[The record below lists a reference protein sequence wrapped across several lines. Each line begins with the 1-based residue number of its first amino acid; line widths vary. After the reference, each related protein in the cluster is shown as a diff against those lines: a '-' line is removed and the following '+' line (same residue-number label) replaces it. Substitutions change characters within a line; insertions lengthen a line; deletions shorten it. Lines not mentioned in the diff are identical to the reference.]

1 MDNYKS
7 NMDFKR
13 LIDNITF
20 YSNYSFFNTLLV
32 DYQYPN
38 FLDLATKQKYIKNGF
53 TISNDAKGINI
64 LSPNNDVYVSIKNG
78 NDERVELLDN
88 LTNDELQKYNDP
100 NDKSITLH
108 HKEFKGLNIIE
119 LFDCKDTSMTLKDY
133 KHFEYP
139 ALFQNNYNNIY
150 NSFVKAMY
158 ADGYK
163 IKYCD
168 NLDTKFSYDKDDKT
182 IYIKN
187 GLNYQI
193 KIFSLLDVYVN
204 ELSNNNFEKDLLKH
218 VISKGI
224 GIDDEFDDKYSL
236 IDWYKRTDIKSVDKT
251 LKLIS
256 SKGRRFVDNFN
267 KFFDMEEKYYP
278 YENVSLYDD
287 YTLTI

>member
-7 NMDFKR
+7 NVDFKR

-20 YSNYSFFNTLLV
+20 YSDYSFFNTLLV

-38 FLDLATKQKYIKNGF
+38 FLDLATKQKYLKNGF
-53 TISNDAKGINI
+53 TLSDNAKGINI
-64 LSPNNDVYVSIKNG
+64 LSPDNDIYVNIKNG

-88 LTNDELQKYNDP
+88 LTSDELKKYNDP
-100 NDKSITLH
+100 SDKSITLH
-108 HKEFKGLNIIE
+108 HKEFKGLNILE

-133 KHFEYP
+133 RSFEYP
-139 ALFQNNYNNIY
+139 ALFNNDYNDIY
-150 NSFVKAMY
+150 NSFVKAIY

-163 IKYCD
+163 VKYCD
-168 NLDTKFSYDKDDKT
+168 NLDSKFSYDKEDKT

-187 GLNYQI
+187 GLNKHI
-193 KIFSLLDVYVN
+193 KILSLLDVYVSN
-204 ELSNNNFEKDLLKH
+204 LSNNSFEKDLLKH

-224 GIDDEFDDKYSL
+224 GIDDEFDDKHSL
-236 IDWYKRTDIKSVDKT
+236 IDWYKKTDIKSVDKT

-256 SKGRRFVDNFN
+256 SKGRKFVDNFN
-267 KFFDMEEKYYP
+267 RFFDMEEKYYP

>member
-1 MDNYKS
+1 MDNYES
-7 NMDFKR
+7 NTDFKR

-38 FLDLATKQKYIKNGF
+38 FLDLSTKQKYIKNGF
-53 TISNDAKGINI
+53 TLSDNAKGINI
-64 LSPNNDVYVSIKNG
+64 LTPDNDIYVSIKNG
-78 NDERVELLDN
+78 KDERVELLDN

-108 HKEFKGLNIIE
+108 HKEFKGLNILE

-133 KHFEYP
+133 KSFEYP
-139 ALFQNNYNNIY
+139 ALFSNNYNDIY
-150 NSFVKAMY
+150 NSFAKAMY

-163 IKYCD
+163 VKYCN

-187 GLNYQI
+187 GLNNQI
-193 KIFSLLDVYVN
+193 KILSLLDVYVDN
-204 ELSNNNFEKDLLKH
+204 LSNNAFEKDLLKH

-224 GIDDEFDDKYSL
+224 GIEDEFDDKHSL
-236 IDWYKRTDIKSVDKT
+236 IDWYKKTDIKNVNKT
-251 LKLIS
+251 LKLLS
-256 SKGRRFVDNFN
+256 SKGRKFVDNFN
-267 KFFDMEEKYYP
+267 RFFDMEEKIYP
-278 YENVSLYDD
+278 YKNVSLYDD

>member
-1 MDNYKS
+1 
-7 NMDFKR
+7 MDFKR

-53 TISNDAKGINI
+53 TISNDAKSINI
-64 LSPNNDVYVSIKNG
+64 LSPNNDIYVSIKSEN
-78 NDERVELLDN
+78 NERVELLDN
-88 LTNDELQKYNDP
+88 LNNEELQKYNDP

-119 LFDCKDTSMTLKDY
+119 LFDCKDTSMALKDY

-139 ALFQNNYNNIY
+139 ALFQSNYNDIY
-150 NSFVKAMY
+150 NSFVKAIY

-163 IKYCD
+163 VKYCD
-168 NLDTKFSYDKDDKT
+168 NLDTKFSYDKDSKT

-187 GLNYQI
+187 GLNNQI
-193 KIFSLLDVYVN
+193 KILSLLDVYIN
-204 ELSNNNFEKDLLKH
+204 ELSNNTFEKDLLKH

-224 GIDDEFDDKYSL
+224 GIDDNFDDKYSL
-236 IDWYKRTDIKSVDKT
+236 IDWYKKTDIKNVDKT
-251 LKLIS
+251 LKLLS
-256 SKGRRFVDNFN
+256 SKGRKFVDNFN
-267 KFFDMEEKYYP
+267 RFFDMEEKYYP

-287 YTLTI
+287 YNLTI

>member
-1 MDNYKS
+1 
-7 NMDFKR
+7 MDFKR

-38 FLDLATKQKYIKNGF
+38 FLDLSTKQKYIKNGF
-53 TISNDAKGINI
+53 TLSDNAKGINI
-64 LSPNNDVYVSIKNG
+64 LTPDNDIYVSIKNG
-78 NDERVELLDN
+78 KDERVELLDN

-108 HKEFKGLNIIE
+108 HKEFKGLNILE

-133 KHFEYP
+133 KSFEYP
-139 ALFQNNYNNIY
+139 ALFSNNYNDIY

-158 ADGYK
+158 AGGYK
-163 IKYCD
+163 VKYC
-168 NLDTKFSYDKDDKT
+168 NNIDTKFSYDKDDKT

-187 GLNYQI
+187 GLNNQI
-193 KIFSLLDVYVN
+193 KILSLLDVYVDN
-204 ELSNNNFEKDLLKH
+204 LSNNAFEKDLLKH
-218 VISKGI
+218 VISKEI
-224 GIDDEFDDKYSL
+224 GIEDEFDDKHSL
-236 IDWYKRTDIKSVDKT
+236 IDWYKKTDIKSVDKT
-251 LKLIS
+251 LKLLS
-256 SKGRRFVDNFN
+256 SKGRKFVDNFN
-267 KFFDMEEKYYP
+267 RFFDMEEKIYP

>member
-7 NMDFKR
+7 NTDFKR

-20 YSNYSFFNTLLV
+20 YSDYSFFNTLLV

-38 FLDLATKQKYIKNGF
+38 FLDLATKQKYQKNGF
-53 TISNDAKGINI
+53 TLSNDAKGINI
-64 LSPNNDVYVSIKNG
+64 LTPNNDTYVSIKNG

-108 HKEFKGLNIIE
+108 HKEFKGLNILE

-133 KHFEYP
+133 RSFEYP
-139 ALFQNNYNNIY
+139 ALFSNDYNDIY

-163 IKYCD
+163 VKYCN
-168 NLDTKFSYDKDDKT
+168 NLDSKFSYDKEDKT

-187 GLNYQI
+187 GLNKQI
-193 KIFSLLDVYVN
+193 KILSLLDVYVN
-204 ELSNNNFEKDLLKH
+204 ELTNNPFEKDLLKH

-224 GIDDEFDDKYSL
+224 GIDDEFDDKHSL
-236 IDWYKRTDIKSVDKT
+236 IDWYKKTDIKNVDKT
-251 LKLIS
+251 LKLLS
-256 SKGRRFVDNFN
+256 SKGRKFVDNFN
-267 KFFDMEEKYYP
+267 RFFDMEEKFYP

-287 YTLTI
+287 YNLTI

>member
-7 NMDFKR
+7 NTDFKR

-38 FLDLATKQKYIKNGF
+38 FLDLSTKQKYIKNGF
-53 TISNDAKGINI
+53 TLSDNAKGINI
-64 LSPNNDVYVSIKNG
+64 LTPDNDIYVSIKTG

-88 LTNDELQKYNDP
+88 LTNDELEKYNDP

-108 HKEFKGLNIIE
+108 HKEFKGLNILE
-119 LFDCKDTSMTLKDY
+119 LFDYKDTSMTLKDY
-133 KHFEYP
+133 KSFEYP
-139 ALFQNNYNNIY
+139 ALFSNNYNDIY

-163 IKYCD
+163 VKYCN

-187 GLNYQI
+187 GLNNQI
-193 KIFSLLDVYVN
+193 KILSLLDVYVDN
-204 ELSNNNFEKDLLKH
+204 LSNNSFEKDLLKH

-224 GIDDEFDDKYSL
+224 GIEDEFDEKHSL
-236 IDWYKRTDIKSVDKT
+236 IDWYKKTDIKSVDKT
-251 LKLIS
+251 LKLLS
-256 SKGRRFVDNFN
+256 SKGRKFVDNFN
-267 KFFDMEEKYYP
+267 RFFDMEEKIYP

>member
-1 MDNYKS
+1 
-7 NMDFKR
+7 MDFKR

-38 FLDLATKQKYIKNGF
+38 FLDLSTKQKYIKNGF
-53 TISNDAKGINI
+53 TLSDNAKSINI
-64 LSPNNDVYVSIKNG
+64 LTPDNDIYVSIKTG

-88 LTNDELQKYNDP
+88 LTNDELEKYNDP

-108 HKEFKGLNIIE
+108 HKEFKGLNILE

-133 KHFEYP
+133 KSFEYP
-139 ALFQNNYNNIY
+139 ALFSNNYNDIY

-163 IKYCD
+163 VKYCN

-187 GLNYQI
+187 GLNNQI
-193 KIFSLLDVYVN
+193 KILSLLDVYVDN
-204 ELSNNNFEKDLLKH
+204 LSNNSFEKDLLKH

-224 GIDDEFDDKYSL
+224 GIEDEFDEKHSL
-236 IDWYKRTDIKSVDKT
+236 IDWYKKTDIKSVDKT
-251 LKLIS
+251 LKLLS
-256 SKGRRFVDNFN
+256 SKGRKFVDNFN
-267 KFFDMEEKYYP
+267 RFFDMEEKIYP

>member
-7 NMDFKR
+7 NTDFKR

-38 FLDLATKQKYIKNGF
+38 FLDLSTKQKYIKNGF
-53 TISNDAKGINI
+53 TLSDNAKSINI
-64 LSPNNDVYVSIKNG
+64 LSPDNDIYVSIKNG
-78 NDERVELLDN
+78 KDERVKLLDN

-108 HKEFKGLNIIE
+108 HKEFKGLNILE

-133 KHFEYP
+133 KSFEYP
-139 ALFQNNYNNIY
+139 ALFSNNYNDIY

-163 IKYCD
+163 VKYCN

-187 GLNYQI
+187 GLNNQI
-193 KIFSLLDVYVN
+193 KILSLLDVYVDN
-204 ELSNNNFEKDLLKH
+204 LSNNTFEKDLLKH

-224 GIDDEFDDKYSL
+224 GIEDEFDDKYSL
-236 IDWYKRTDIKSVDKT
+236 IDWYKKTDIKSVDKT
-251 LKLIS
+251 LKLLS
-256 SKGRRFVDNFN
+256 SKGRKFVDNFN
-267 KFFDMEEKYYP
+267 RFFDMEEKIYP

>member
-38 FLDLATKQKYIKNGF
+38 FLDLSTKQKYIKNGF
-53 TISNDAKGINI
+53 TLSDNAKSINI
-64 LSPNNDVYVSIKNG
+64 LTPDNDIYVSIKTG

-88 LTNDELQKYNDP
+88 LTNDELEKYNDP

-108 HKEFKGLNIIE
+108 HKEFKGLNILE

-133 KHFEYP
+133 KSFEYP
-139 ALFQNNYNNIY
+139 ALFSNNYNDIY

-163 IKYCD
+163 VKYCN

-187 GLNYQI
+187 GLNNQI
-193 KIFSLLDVYVN
+193 KILSLLDVYVDN
-204 ELSNNNFEKDLLKH
+204 LSNNSFEKDLLKH

-224 GIDDEFDDKYSL
+224 GIEDEFDEKHSL
-236 IDWYKRTDIKSVDKT
+236 IDWYKKTDIKSVDKT
-251 LKLIS
+251 LKLLS
-256 SKGRRFVDNFN
+256 SKGRKFVDNFN
-267 KFFDMEEKYYP
+267 RFFDMEEKIYP

>member
-1 MDNYKS
+1 
-7 NMDFKR
+7 MDFKR

-38 FLDLATKQKYIKNGF
+38 FLDLSTKQKYIKNGF
-53 TISNDAKGINI
+53 TLSDNAKSINI
-64 LSPNNDVYVSIKNG
+64 LTPDNDIYVSIKNG
-78 NDERVELLDN
+78 KDERVELLDN

-100 NDKSITLH
+100 NDKSIILH
-108 HKEFKGLNIIE
+108 HKEFKGLNILE

-133 KHFEYP
+133 KSFEYP
-139 ALFQNNYNNIY
+139 ALFSNNYNDIY

-163 IKYCD
+163 VKYCN

-187 GLNYQI
+187 GLNNQI
-193 KIFSLLDVYVN
+193 KILSLLDVYVDN
-204 ELSNNNFEKDLLKH
+204 LSNNSFEKDLLKH

-224 GIDDEFDDKYSL
+224 GIEDEFDEKHSL
-236 IDWYKRTDIKSVDKT
+236 IDWYKKTDIKSVDKT
-251 LKLIS
+251 LKLLS
-256 SKGRRFVDNFN
+256 SKGRKFVDNFN
-267 KFFDMEEKYYP
+267 RFFDMEEKIYP

>member
-7 NMDFKR
+7 NTDFKR

-20 YSNYSFFNTLLV
+20 YSDYSFFNTLLV

-38 FLDLATKQKYIKNGF
+38 FLDLATKQKYQKDGF
-53 TISNDAKGINI
+53 TLSNNAKGINI
-64 LSPNNDVYVSIKNG
+64 LSPNNDIYVSIKNS

-88 LTNDELQKYNDP
+88 LTSDELKKYNDP

-108 HKEFKGLNIIE
+108 HKEFKGLNILE

-133 KHFEYP
+133 RSFEYP
-139 ALFQNNYNNIY
+139 ALFSNDYNDIY

-163 IKYCD
+163 VKYCN
-168 NLDTKFSYDKDDKT
+168 NLDSKFSYDEDDKT

-187 GLNYQI
+187 GLNKQI
-193 KIFSLLDVYVN
+193 KILSLLDVYVN
-204 ELSNNNFEKDLLKH
+204 NLSNNSFEKDLLKH

-224 GIDDEFDDKYSL
+224 GIDDEFDEKHSL
-236 IDWYKRTDIKSVDKT
+236 IDWYKKTDIKSVDKT
-251 LKLIS
+251 LKLLS
-256 SKGRRFVDNFN
+256 SKGRKFVDNFN
-267 KFFDMEEKYYP
+267 RFFDMEEKFYP

-287 YTLTI
+287 YNC

>member
-7 NMDFKR
+7 NTDFKR

-38 FLDLATKQKYIKNGF
+38 FLDLSTKQKYIKNGF
-53 TISNDAKGINI
+53 TLSDNTKGINI
-64 LSPNNDVYVSIKNG
+64 LTPDNDIYVSIKNG
-78 NDERVELLDN
+78 KDERVELLDN

-108 HKEFKGLNIIE
+108 HKEFKGLNILE

-133 KHFEYP
+133 KSFEYP
-139 ALFQNNYNNIY
+139 ALFSNNYNDIY

-163 IKYCD
+163 VKYCN

-187 GLNYQI
+187 GLNNQI
-193 KIFSLLDVYVN
+193 KILSLLDVYVDN
-204 ELSNNNFEKDLLKH
+204 LSNNTFEKDLLKH

-224 GIDDEFDDKYSL
+224 GIEDEFDEKYSL
-236 IDWYKRTDIKSVDKT
+236 IDWYKKTDIKSVDKT
-251 LKLIS
+251 LKLLS
-256 SKGRRFVDNFN
+256 SKGRKFVDNFN
-267 KFFDMEEKYYP
+267 RFFDMEEKIYP

>member
-7 NMDFKR
+7 NTDFKR

-38 FLDLATKQKYIKNGF
+38 FLDLSTKQKYIKNGF
-53 TISNDAKGINI
+53 TLSDNAKSINI
-64 LSPNNDVYVSIKNG
+64 LSPDNDIYVSIKNG

-108 HKEFKGLNIIE
+108 HKEFKGLNILE

-139 ALFQNNYNNIY
+139 ALFSNNYNDIY

-163 IKYCD
+163 IKYCN

-187 GLNYQI
+187 GLNNQI
-193 KIFSLLDVYVN
+193 KILSLLDVYVDN
-204 ELSNNNFEKDLLKH
+204 LSNNTFEKDLLKH

-224 GIDDEFDDKYSL
+224 GIEDEFDDKHSL
-236 IDWYKRTDIKSVDKT
+236 IDWYKKTDIKSVDKT
-251 LKLIS
+251 LKLLS
-256 SKGRRFVDNFN
+256 SKGRKFVDNFN
-267 KFFDMEEKYYP
+267 RFFDMEEKIYP

>member
-1 MDNYKS
+1 
-7 NMDFKR
+7 MDFKR

-38 FLDLATKQKYIKNGF
+38 FLDLSTKQKYIKNGF
-53 TISNDAKGINI
+53 TLSDNAKSINI
-64 LSPNNDVYVSIKNG
+64 LTPDNDIYVSIKTG
-78 NDERVELLDN
+78 NDECVELLDN
-88 LTNDELQKYNDP
+88 LTNDELEKYNDP

-108 HKEFKGLNIIE
+108 HKEFKGLNILE

-133 KHFEYP
+133 KSFEYP
-139 ALFQNNYNNIY
+139 ALFSNNYNDIY
-150 NSFVKAMY
+150 NSFFKAMY

-163 IKYCD
+163 VKYCN

-187 GLNYQI
+187 GLNNQI
-193 KIFSLLDVYVN
+193 KILSLLDVYVDN
-204 ELSNNNFEKDLLKH
+204 LSNNSFEKDLLKH

-224 GIDDEFDDKYSL
+224 GIEDEFDEKHSL
-236 IDWYKRTDIKSVDKT
+236 IDWYKKTDIKSVDKT
-251 LKLIS
+251 LKLLS
-256 SKGRRFVDNFN
+256 SKGRKFVDNFN
-267 KFFDMEEKYYP
+267 RFFDMEEKIYP

>member
-1 MDNYKS
+1 
-7 NMDFKR
+7 MDFKR

-38 FLDLATKQKYIKNGF
+38 FLDLSTKQKYIKNGF
-53 TISNDAKGINI
+53 TLSDNAKSINI
-64 LSPNNDVYVSIKNG
+64 LTPDNDIYVSIKNG
-78 NDERVELLDN
+78 KDERVELLDN

-100 NDKSITLH
+100 NDKSIILH
-108 HKEFKGLNIIE
+108 HKEFKGLNILE

-133 KHFEYP
+133 KSFEYP
-139 ALFQNNYNNIY
+139 ALFSNNYNDIY

-163 IKYCD
+163 VKYCN

-187 GLNYQI
+187 GLNNQI
-193 KIFSLLDVYVN
+193 KILSLLDVYVDN
-204 ELSNNNFEKDLLKH
+204 LSNNTFEKDLLKH

-224 GIDDEFDDKYSL
+224 GIEDEFDEKYSL
-236 IDWYKRTDIKSVDKT
+236 IDWYKKTDIKSVDKT
-251 LKLIS
+251 LKLLS
-256 SKGRRFVDNFN
+256 SKGRKFVDNFN
-267 KFFDMEEKYYP
+267 RFFDMEEKIYP

>member
-7 NMDFKR
+7 NTDFKR

-38 FLDLATKQKYIKNGF
+38 FLDLSTKQKYIKNGF
-53 TISNDAKGINI
+53 TLSDNAKSINI
-64 LSPNNDVYVSIKNG
+64 LTPDNDIYVSIKNG

-108 HKEFKGLNIIE
+108 HKEFKGLNILE

-133 KHFEYP
+133 KSFEYP
-139 ALFQNNYNNIY
+139 ALFSNNYNDIY

-163 IKYCD
+163 VKYCN

-187 GLNYQI
+187 GLNNQI
-193 KIFSLLDVYVN
+193 KILSLLDVYVN
-204 ELSNNNFEKDLLKH
+204 NLSNNDFEKDLLKH

-224 GIDDEFDDKYSL
+224 GIEDEFDEKHSL
-236 IDWYKRTDIKSVDKT
+236 IDWYKKTDIKSVDKT
-251 LKLIS
+251 LKLLS
-256 SKGRRFVDNFN
+256 SKGRKFVDNFN
-267 KFFDMEEKYYP
+267 RFFDMEEKIYP

>member
-7 NMDFKR
+7 NTDFKR

-38 FLDLATKQKYIKNGF
+38 FLDLSTKQKYIKNGF
-53 TISNDAKGINI
+53 TLSDNAKSINI
-64 LSPNNDVYVSIKNG
+64 LSPDNDIYVSIKNG
-78 NDERVELLDN
+78 KDERVELLDN

-108 HKEFKGLNIIE
+108 HKEFKGLNILE

-133 KHFEYP
+133 KSFEYP
-139 ALFQNNYNNIY
+139 ALFSNNYNDIY

-163 IKYCD
+163 VKYCN

-187 GLNYQI
+187 GLNNQI
-193 KIFSLLDVYVN
+193 KILSLLDVYVDN
-204 ELSNNNFEKDLLKH
+204 LSNNTFEKDLLKH

-224 GIDDEFDDKYSL
+224 GIEDEFDDKYSL
-236 IDWYKRTDIKSVDKT
+236 IDWYKKTDIKSVDKT
-251 LKLIS
+251 LKLLS
-256 SKGRRFVDNFN
+256 SKGRKFVDNFN
-267 KFFDMEEKYYP
+267 RFFDMEEKIYP

>member
-38 FLDLATKQKYIKNGF
+38 FLDLSTKQKYIKNGF
-53 TISNDAKGINI
+53 TLSDNAKSINI
-64 LSPNNDVYVSIKNG
+64 LTPDNDIYVSIKTG

-88 LTNDELQKYNDP
+88 LTNDELEKYNDP

-108 HKEFKGLNIIE
+108 HKEFKGLNILE

-133 KHFEYP
+133 KSFEYP
-139 ALFQNNYNNIY
+139 ALFSNNYNDIY

-163 IKYCD
+163 VKYCN

-187 GLNYQI
+187 GLNNQI
-193 KIFSLLDVYVN
+193 KILSLLDVYVDN
-204 ELSNNNFEKDLLKH
+204 LSNNSFEKDLLKH

-224 GIDDEFDDKYSL
+224 GIEDEFDEKHSL
-236 IDWYKRTDIKSVDKT
+236 IDWYKKTDIKSVDKT
-251 LKLIS
+251 LKLLS
-256 SKGRRFVDNFN
+256 SKGRKFVDNFN
-267 KFFDMEEKYYP
+267 RFFDMEEKIYP
-278 YENVSLYDD
+278 YENASLYDD

>member
-7 NMDFKR
+7 NTDFKR

-38 FLDLATKQKYIKNGF
+38 FLDLSTKQKYIKNGF
-53 TISNDAKGINI
+53 TLSDNAKCINI
-64 LSPNNDVYVSIKNG
+64 LTPDNDIYVSIKNG
-78 NDERVELLDN
+78 NNERVELLDN
-88 LTNDELQKYNDP
+88 LTNDEIEKYNDP
-100 NDKSITLH
+100 NNKNITLH
-108 HKEFKGLNIIE
+108 HKEFKGLNILE

-133 KHFEYP
+133 KSFEYP
-139 ALFQNNYNNIY
+139 ALFSNNYNDIY

-163 IKYCD
+163 VKYCN

-187 GLNYQI
+187 GLNNQI
-193 KIFSLLDVYVN
+193 KILSLLDVYVDN
-204 ELSNNNFEKDLLKH
+204 LSNNTFEKDLLKH

-224 GIDDEFDDKYSL
+224 GIEDEFDDKHSL
-236 IDWYKRTDIKSVDKT
+236 IDWYKKTDIKSVDKT
-251 LKLIS
+251 LKLLS
-256 SKGRRFVDNFN
+256 SKGRKFVDNFN
-267 KFFDMEEKYYP
+267 RFFDMEEKIYP

-287 YTLTI
+287 YSLTI

>member
-7 NMDFKR
+7 NVDFKR

-20 YSNYSFFNTLLV
+20 YSDYSFFNTLLV

-38 FLDLATKQKYIKNGF
+38 FLDLATKQKYLNNGF
-53 TISNDAKGINI
+53 SLSDNAKGINI
-64 LSPNNDVYVSIKNG
+64 LTPDNDIYVSIKNG

-88 LTNDELQKYNDP
+88 LTSDELKKYNDP
-100 NDKSITLH
+100 SDKSITLH
-108 HKEFKGLNIIE
+108 HKEFKGLNVLE

-133 KHFEYP
+133 RSFEYP
-139 ALFQNNYNNIY
+139 ALFNNDYNDIY
-150 NSFVKAMY
+150 NSFVKAIY

-163 IKYCD
+163 VKYCD
-168 NLDTKFSYDKDDKT
+168 NLDSKFSYDKEDKT

-187 GLNYQI
+187 GLNKQI
-193 KIFSLLDVYVN
+193 KILSLLDVYVSN
-204 ELSNNNFEKDLLKH
+204 LSNNSFEKDLLKH

-224 GIDDEFDDKYSL
+224 GIDDEFDDKHSL
-236 IDWYKRTDIKSVDKT
+236 IDWYKKTDIKSVDKT

-256 SKGRRFVDNFN
+256 SKGRKFVDNFN
-267 KFFDMEEKYYP
+267 RFFDMEEKYYP

>member
-1 MDNYKS
+1 M
-7 NMDFKR
+7 
-13 LIDNITF
+13 
-20 YSNYSFFNTLLV
+20 
-32 DYQYPN
+32 
-38 FLDLATKQKYIKNGF
+38 
-53 TISNDAKGINI
+53 
-64 LSPNNDVYVSIKNG
+64 
-78 NDERVELLDN
+78 ELLDN

-108 HKEFKGLNIIE
+108 HKEFKGLNILE

-133 KHFEYP
+133 KSFEYP
-139 ALFQNNYNNIY
+139 VLFSNNYNDIY

-163 IKYCD
+163 VKYCN

-187 GLNYQI
+187 GLNNQI
-193 KIFSLLDVYVN
+193 KILSLLDVYVDN
-204 ELSNNNFEKDLLKH
+204 LSNNSFEKDLLKH

-224 GIDDEFDDKYSL
+224 GIEDEFDEKHSL
-236 IDWYKRTDIKSVDKT
+236 IDWYKKTDIKSVDKT
-251 LKLIS
+251 LKLLS
-256 SKGRRFVDNFN
+256 SKGRKFVDNFN
-267 KFFDMEEKYYP
+267 RFFDMEEKIYP

>member
-7 NMDFKR
+7 NTDFKR

-38 FLDLATKQKYIKNGF
+38 FLDLSTKQKYIKNGF
-53 TISNDAKGINI
+53 TLSDNAKGINI
-64 LSPNNDVYVSIKNG
+64 LTPDNDIYVSIKNG
-78 NDERVELLDN
+78 KDERVELLDN

-100 NDKSITLH
+100 NDKSIALH
-108 HKEFKGLNIIE
+108 HKEFKGLNILE

-133 KHFEYP
+133 KSFEYP
-139 ALFQNNYNNIY
+139 ALFSNNYNDIY

-163 IKYCD
+163 VKYCN

-187 GLNYQI
+187 GLNNQI
-193 KIFSLLDVYVN
+193 KILSLLDVYVDN
-204 ELSNNNFEKDLLKH
+204 LSNNAFEKDLLKH

-224 GIDDEFDDKYSL
+224 GIEDEFDDKHSL
-236 IDWYKRTDIKSVDKT
+236 IDWYKKTDIKNVDKT
-251 LKLIS
+251 LKLLC
-256 SKGRRFVDNFN
+256 SKGRMFVDNFN
-267 KFFDMEEKYYP
+267 RFFDMEEKIYP

>member
-1 MDNYKS
+1 LDNYKS
-7 NMDFKR
+7 NVDFKR

-20 YSNYSFFNTLLV
+20 YSDYSFFNTLLV

-38 FLDLATKQKYIKNGF
+38 FLDLATKQKYLNNGF
-53 TISNDAKGINI
+53 SLSDNAKGINI
-64 LSPNNDVYVSIKNG
+64 LTPDNDIYVSIKNG

-88 LTNDELQKYNDP
+88 LTSDELKKYNDP
-100 NDKSITLH
+100 SDKSITLH
-108 HKEFKGLNIIE
+108 HKEFKGLNVLE

-133 KHFEYP
+133 RSFEYP
-139 ALFQNNYNNIY
+139 ALFNNDYNDIY
-150 NSFVKAMY
+150 NSFVKAIY

-163 IKYCD
+163 VKYCD
-168 NLDTKFSYDKDDKT
+168 NLDSKFSYDKEDKT

-187 GLNYQI
+187 GLNKQI
-193 KIFSLLDVYVN
+193 KILSLLDVYVSN
-204 ELSNNNFEKDLLKH
+204 LSNNSFEKDLLKH

-224 GIDDEFDDKYSL
+224 GIDDEFDDKHSL
-236 IDWYKRTDIKSVDKT
+236 IDWYKKTDIKSVDKT

-256 SKGRRFVDNFN
+256 SKGRKFVDNFN
-267 KFFDMEEKYYP
+267 RFFDMEEKYYP

>member
-7 NMDFKR
+7 NTDFKR

-20 YSNYSFFNTLLV
+20 YSDYSFFNTLLV

-38 FLDLATKQKYIKNGF
+38 FLDLATKQKYLKNGF
-53 TISNDAKGINI
+53 TLSDNAKGINI

-78 NDERVELLDN
+78 NDERVEMLDN
-88 LTNDELQKYNDP
+88 LTSNELEKYNDP
-100 NDKSITLH
+100 KDKSITLH
-108 HKEFKGLNIIE
+108 HKEFKGLNILE

-133 KHFEYP
+133 RSFEYP
-139 ALFQNNYNNIY
+139 ALFSNDYNDIY

-163 IKYCD
+163 VKYCN
-168 NLDTKFSYDKDDKT
+168 NLDSKFSYDEDDKT

-187 GLNYQI
+187 GLNKQI
-193 KIFSLLDVYVN
+193 KILSLLDVYVN
-204 ELSNNNFEKDLLKH
+204 NLSNNSFEKDLLKH

-224 GIDDEFDDKYSL
+224 GIDDEFDEKHSL
-236 IDWYKRTDIKSVDKT
+236 IDWYKKTDIKSVDKT
-251 LKLIS
+251 LKLLS
-256 SKGRRFVDNFN
+256 SKGRKFVDNFN
-267 KFFDMEEKYYP
+267 RFFDMEEKFYP

-287 YTLTI
+287 YNLTI

>member
-7 NMDFKR
+7 NVDFKR

-20 YSNYSFFNTLLV
+20 YSDYSFFNTLLV

-38 FLDLATKQKYIKNGF
+38 FLDLATKQKYLNNGF
-53 TISNDAKGINI
+53 TLSDNAKGINI
-64 LSPNNDVYVSIKNG
+64 LTPDNDIYVSIKNG

-88 LTNDELQKYNDP
+88 LTSDELKIYNDP
-100 NDKSITLH
+100 SDKSITLH
-108 HKEFKGLNIIE
+108 HKEFKGLNVLE

-133 KHFEYP
+133 RSFEYP
-139 ALFQNNYNNIY
+139 ALFNNDYNDIY

-163 IKYCD
+163 VKYCN
-168 NLDTKFSYDKDDKT
+168 NLDSKFSYNEDDKT

-187 GLNYQI
+187 GLNKQI
-193 KIFSLLDVYVN
+193 KILSLLDVYVSN
-204 ELSNNNFEKDLLKH
+204 LSNNSFEKDLLKH

-224 GIDDEFDDKYSL
+224 GIDDEFDDKHSL
-236 IDWYKRTDIKSVDKT
+236 IDWYKKTDIKSVDKT

-256 SKGRRFVDNFN
+256 SKGRKFVDNFN
-267 KFFDMEEKYYP
+267 RFFDMEEKYYP